1 MRITD
6 YFVSV
11 ELQNNLEKMF
21 AIWSTSSENS
31 IHKMLQIE
39 SSMSV
44 YHTLCFLSAAAMV
57 IAFVNSKIGKM
68 QTTIAI
74 TAGSMIL
81 SLLILIAGQNDW
93 FHLTEIAT
101 ETVTSINFEDF
112 LLKGIL
118 GFLLFAGGLGIKL
131 PNLKDQKWE
140 ITVLALGATL
150 FSTFFIGFVLYGF
163 CQVIGIQFD
172 LVYCLLFGALIS
184 PTDPIAVLA
193 IVKKLNAPKRIST
206 QIEGES
212 LFNDGF
218 GLVIFVTLF
227 TIAFGTE
234 APTVGSVT
242 LLFVQ
247 EAIGGIVYGF
257 VLGLIFHYLISATD
271 DHSMELLLTIGVPT
285 AGYAF
290 AEYLHVSGPL
300 AMVVSGIMIGNW
312 TRFIGFSKE
321 SEDHL
326 DHFWELVDEFLNGVL
341 FLLIGMSMLLFE
353 FHKEDWIMM
362 AISVP
367 LVLAARYLSV
377 FISYIGFK
385 RYRKYNPWSIKILTW
400 GGLRG
405 GLALAM
411 ALSIPSGILVIPEKL
426 IDVKEIIMVMTYSVV
441 VFSILIQGSTITP
454 MIEKAKQAEKEME
467 AEGSVEPQE
476 AKASQE

>member
-1 MRITD
+1 
-6 YFVSV
+6 
-11 ELQNNLEKMF
+11 
-21 AIWSTSSENS
+21 
-31 IHKMLQIE
+31 MLQIE

-163 CQVIGIQFD
+163 CQAIGIQFD

-242 LLFVQ
+242 MLFIQ

-454 MIEKAKQAEKEME
+454 MIEKAKQAEKNME
-467 AEGSVEPQE
+467 AEVSSEPQE

>member
-1 MRITD
+1 
-6 YFVSV
+6 
-11 ELQNNLEKMF
+11 
-21 AIWSTSSENS
+21 
-31 IHKMLQIE
+31 
-39 SSMSV
+39 MSV
-44 YHTLCFLSAAAMV
+44 YQTLCFLSAAAML
-57 IAFVNSKIGKM
+57 IALINSKIGKM

-74 TAGSMIL
+74 TAGAMML

-93 FHLTEIAT
+93 FQLTELAT
-101 ETVTSINFEDF
+101 ETVADIDFEDF
-112 LLKGIL
+112 LLQGIL

-131 PNLKDQKWE
+131 PHLKDQKWE

-150 FSTFFIGFVLYGF
+150 FSTFFIGFMLYGF
-163 CQVIGIQFD
+163 CLLIGLQFD
-172 LVYCLLFGALIS
+172 LIYCLLFGALIS

-193 IVKKLNAPKRIST
+193 IVKKLDAPQRVST
-206 QIEGES
+206 QVEGES

-242 LLFVQ
+242 MLFLQ

-257 VLGLIFHYLISATD
+257 VLGLVFHYLISSTD
-271 DHSMELLLTIGVPT
+271 DHSMELLLTIGIPT

-290 AEYLHVSGPL
+290 AEFLHVSGPL
-300 AMVVSGIMIGNW
+300 SMVVSGIMIGNW
-312 TRFIGFSKE
+312 TRYIGFSKQ
-321 SEDHL
+321 SEEHL

-341 FLLIGMSMLLFE
+341 FLLIGMSMLLFQ
-353 FHKEDWIMM
+353 FHQEDWIMM
-362 AISVP
+362 AVSIP
-367 LVLAARYLSV
+367 LVLSARYLSV
-377 FISYIGFK
+377 AFAYVGFK
-385 RYRKYNPWSIKILTW
+385 RYRRYNPWSVRILTW

-411 ALSIPSGILVIPEKL
+411 ALSIPSGIWVIEDKL

-454 MIEKAKQAEKEME
+454 MIEKAKLAEKEMQKE
-467 AEGSVEPQE
+467 TQPDGEI
-476 AKASQE
+476 KAQQD

>member
-1 MRITD
+1 
-6 YFVSV
+6 
-11 ELQNNLEKMF
+11 
-21 AIWSTSSENS
+21 
-31 IHKMLQIE
+31 
-39 SSMSV
+39 MSV

-242 LLFVQ
+242 LLFAQ

-454 MIEKAKQAEKEME
+454 MIEKAKRAEKEME

>member
-1 MRITD
+1 M
-6 YFVSV
+6 
-11 ELQNNLEKMF
+11 
-21 AIWSTSSENS
+21 
-31 IHKMLQIE
+31 
-39 SSMSV
+39 
-44 YHTLCFLSAAAMV
+44 
-57 IAFVNSKIGKM
+57 
-68 QTTIAI
+68 
-74 TAGSMIL
+74 L
-81 SLLILIAGQNDW
+81 SLLILVAGQNNW

-101 ETVTSINFEDF
+101 RTVAAINFEDF

-140 ITVLALGATL
+140 ITLLALGATL
-150 FSTFFIGFVLYGF
+150 FSTFFIGFVLYG
-163 CQVIGIQFD
+163 ITLLLHIQFD

-193 IVKKLNAPKRIST
+193 IVKKLNAPRRIST

-227 TIAFGTE
+227 TIAFGHE
-234 APTVGSVT
+234 APTIGSVT
-242 LLFVQ
+242 ELFAR
-247 EAIGGIVYGF
+247 EALGGIAYGF
-257 VLGLIFHYLISATD
+257 VLGLIFHYLISATN

-290 AEYLHVSGPL
+290 AEVLHVSGPL

-362 AISVP
+362 AIAIP
-367 LVLAARYLSV
+367 LVLAARYMSV
-377 FISYIGFK
+377 LLAYLGFK
-385 RYRKYNPWSIKILTW
+385 RYRKYNPWSVRILTW

-411 ALSIPSGILVIPEKL
+411 ALSIPSGIWVVPDKL
-426 IDVKEIIMVMTYSVV
+426 IDVKEIILVMTYAVV

-454 MIEKAKQAEKEME
+454 MIEKAKKAERDME
-467 AEGSVEPQE
+467 LSAEPKSESSESNTQKIE
-476 AKASQE
+476 S

>member
-1 MRITD
+1 
-6 YFVSV
+6 
-11 ELQNNLEKMF
+11 
-21 AIWSTSSENS
+21 
-31 IHKMLQIE
+31 
-39 SSMSV
+39 MSV
-44 YHTLCFLSAAAMV
+44 YYTLCFLSAAAMM
-57 IAFVNSKIGKM
+57 IAFLNSKIGKM

-74 TAGSMIL
+74 TAGSMLL
-81 SLLILIAGQNDW
+81 SLLILIAGQNNW
-93 FHLTEIAT
+93 FHLTQIAT
-101 ETVTSINFEDF
+101 ETVTSINFENF

-150 FSTFFIGFVLYGF
+150 FSTFFIGFGLYGL
-163 CQVIGIQFD
+163 CQLIGIQFD

-218 GLVIFVTLF
+218 GLVIFVTIF
-227 TIAFGTE
+227 TIAFGHET
-234 APTVGSVT
+234 PTVGSVFG
-242 LLFVQ
+242 LFAQ
-247 EAIGGIVYGF
+247 EAMGGILYGF

-271 DHSMELLLTIGVPT
+271 DHSMELLLTIGIPT
-285 AGYAF
+285 AGYVF
-290 AEYLHVSGPL
+290 ADVIHVSGPL

-321 SEDHL
+321 SEEHL

-353 FHKEDWIMM
+353 FHEEDWIMM
-362 AISVP
+362 AISIP
-367 LVLAARYLSV
+367 LVLCARYLSV
-377 FISYIGFK
+377 FVSYIGFK

-411 ALSIPSGILVIPEKL
+411 ALSIPSGMMVIPDKL
-426 IDVKEIIMVMTYSVV
+426 IDVKELILVMTYSVV

-467 AEGSVEPQE
+467 HELQVAKSNAEQTKEQQE
-476 AKASQE
+476 QNV

>member
-1 MRITD
+1 
-6 YFVSV
+6 
-11 ELQNNLEKMF
+11 
-21 AIWSTSSENS
+21 
-31 IHKMLQIE
+31 
-39 SSMSV
+39 
-44 YHTLCFLSAAAMV
+44 
-57 IAFVNSKIGKM
+57 M

-74 TAGSMIL
+74 TAGSMML

-93 FHLTEIAT
+93 FQLTEIASST
-101 ETVTSINFEDF
+101 IASINFEDF

-131 PNLKDQKWE
+131 SNLKDQKWE

-150 FSTFFIGFVLYGF
+150 FSTFFIGFALYGF
-163 CQVIGIQFD
+163 CQIIGIHFE

-218 GLVIFVTLF
+218 GLVIFVTIY
-227 TIAFGTE
+227 TIAFGNE
-234 APTVGSVT
+234 APTVGSVSM
-242 LLFVQ
+242 LFLQ
-247 EAIGGIVYGF
+247 EAVGGIVYGF
-257 VLGLIFHYLISATD
+257 ALGLIFHYLISATD
-271 DHSMELLLTIGVPT
+271 DHSMELLLTIGIPT

-290 AEYLHVSGPL
+290 AEVLHVSGPL

-312 TRFIGFSKE
+312 TRYIGFSKE

-326 DHFWELVDEFLNGVL
+326 DHFWELVDEFLNGLL

-353 FHKEDWIMM
+353 FHKEDFILM
-362 AISVP
+362 AFAIP
-367 LVLAARYLSV
+367 LVLTGRYLSV
-377 FISYIGFK
+377 FLSYVGFK
-385 RYRKYNPWSIKILTW
+385 RYRSYNSWSTRILTW

-411 ALSIPSGILVIPEKL
+411 ALSIPAGIWVIPDKL
-426 IDVKEIIMVMTYSVV
+426 IDVKEIILVMTYSVV
-441 VFSILIQGSTITP
+441 VFSILIQGSTLP
-454 MIEKAKQAEKEME
+454 L
-467 AEGSVEPQE
+467 
-476 AKASQE
+476 

>member
-1 MRITD
+1 
-6 YFVSV
+6 
-11 ELQNNLEKMF
+11 
-21 AIWSTSSENS
+21 
-31 IHKMLQIE
+31 
-39 SSMSV
+39 MSV
-44 YHTLCFLSAAAMV
+44 YYTLCFLSAAAML

-74 TAGSMIL
+74 TAGAMML
-81 SLLILIAGQNDW
+81 SLFILIAGQNDW
-93 FHLTEIAT
+93 FHLTEIASK
-101 ETVTSINFEDF
+101 TVASINFEDF

-150 FSTFFIGFVLYGF
+150 FSTFFIGFALYGF
-163 CQVIGIQFD
+163 CQLIHIQFD

-193 IVKKLNAPKRIST
+193 IVKKLDAPKRIST

-242 LLFVQ
+242 LLFIQ

-257 VLGLIFHYLISATD
+257 ALGLLFHFLISSTD
-271 DHSMELLLTIGVPT
+271 DHSMELLLTIGIPT

-290 AEYLHVSGPL
+290 ADVVHVSGPL

-341 FLLIGMSMLLFE
+341 FLLIGLSMLLFE
-353 FHKEDWIMM
+353 FHKEDWILM
-362 AISVP
+362 AFSIP
-367 LVLAARYLSV
+367 LVLSARYLSV
-377 FISYIGFK
+377 WLSYLGFK
-385 RYRKYNPWSIKILTW
+385 RYRRYNSYSVNILTW

-411 ALSIPSGILVIPEKL
+411 ALSIPSGVWVIQDKL
-426 IDVKEIIMVMTYSVV
+426 IDVKEIVLVMTYSVV
-441 VFSILIQGSTITP
+441 VFSILVQGSSITP
-454 MIEKAKQAEKEME
+454 MIEKAKLEE
-467 AEGSVEPQE
+467 AHRE
-476 AKASQE
+476 

>member
-1 MRITD
+1 
-6 YFVSV
+6 
-11 ELQNNLEKMF
+11 
-21 AIWSTSSENS
+21 
-31 IHKMLQIE
+31 
-39 SSMSV
+39 MSV
-44 YHTLCFLSAAAMV
+44 YHTLCFLSAAAML

-74 TAGSMIL
+74 TAGSMVL
-81 SLLILIAGQNDW
+81 SLLILIAGQNNW

-101 ETVTSINFEDF
+101 ETVTRINFEDF

-150 FSTFFIGFVLYGF
+150 FSTFFIGFALYGF
-163 CQVIGIQFD
+163 CQLIGIQFD

-193 IVKKLNAPKRIST
+193 IVKKLDAPKRIST

-242 LLFVQ
+242 LLFIQ
-247 EAIGGIVYGF
+247 EAIGGITYGF
-257 VLGLIFHYLISATD
+257 VLGLLFHYLISATD

-290 AEYLHVSGPL
+290 AEYIHVSGPL

-377 FISYIGFK
+377 FLSYIGFK
-385 RYRKYNPWSIKILTW
+385 RYRKYNPWSVRILTW

-411 ALSIPSGILVIPEKL
+411 ALSIPSGIWVIQDKL
-426 IDVKEIIMVMTYSVV
+426 IDVKEIILVMTYSVV

-454 MIEKAKQAEKEME
+454 MIEKAKAEEKKMEESNQAITTPEHTETVD
-467 AEGSVEPQE
+467 S
-476 AKASQE
+476 

>member
-1 MRITD
+1 M
-6 YFVSV
+6 
-11 ELQNNLEKMF
+11 
-21 AIWSTSSENS
+21 S
-31 IHKMLQIE
+31 I
-39 SSMSV
+39 
-44 YHTLCFLSAAAMV
+44 YYTLCFLSAAAML
-57 IAFVNSKIGKM
+57 IAFINSKIGKM

-74 TAGSMIL
+74 TAGAMML

-93 FHLTEIAT
+93 FQLTEIAT
-101 ETVTSINFEDF
+101 STMTSINFEDF

-150 FSTFFIGFVLYGF
+150 FSTFFIGGALYGF
-163 CQVIGIQFD
+163 CQLIGIQFD
-172 LVYCLLFGALIS
+172 FVYCLLFGSLIS

-193 IVKKLNAPKRIST
+193 IVKKLDAPRRIST

-234 APTVGSVT
+234 TPTVSSVGF
-242 LLFVQ
+242 LFFQ

-257 VLGLIFHYLISATD
+257 ALGLLFHYLISSTN

-285 AGYAF
+285 AGYVF
-290 AEYLHVSGPL
+290 ADVIHVSGPL

-321 SEDHL
+321 SEEHL

-341 FLLIGMSMLLFE
+341 FLLIGMSMLLFD
-353 FHKEDWIMM
+353 FHKEDWILM
-362 AISVP
+362 AFAIP

-377 FISYIGFK
+377 FISYIGF
-385 RYRKYNPWSIKILTW
+385 RQYRTYNPWAVKILTW

-411 ALSIPSGILVIPEKL
+411 ALSIPSGILVIPDKL
-426 IDVKEIIMVMTYSVV
+426 IDVKEIILVMTYSVV

-454 MIEKAKQAEKEME
+454 MIEKAKAAEKELE
-467 AEGSVEPQE
+467 NNHP
-476 AKASQE
+476 

>member
-1 MRITD
+1 
-6 YFVSV
+6 
-11 ELQNNLEKMF
+11 
-21 AIWSTSSENS
+21 
-31 IHKMLQIE
+31 
-39 SSMSV
+39 
-44 YHTLCFLSAAAMV
+44 
-57 IAFVNSKIGKM
+57 M

-74 TAGSMIL
+74 TAGSMML
-81 SLLILIAGQNDW
+81 SLVILVAGQNNW
-93 FHLTEIAT
+93 FHLTEIASKT
-101 ETVTSINFEDF
+101 MSSINFEDF

-140 ITVLALGATL
+140 ITVLALGGTL
-150 FSTFFIGFVLYGF
+150 FSTFFIGFALYGF
-163 CQVIGIQFD
+163 CQLIGIHFD

-234 APTVGSVT
+234 TPTVGSVT
-242 LLFVQ
+242 LLFIQ
-247 EAIGGIVYGF
+247 EAIGGIIYGF
-257 VLGLIFHYLISATD
+257 ALGLLFHYLISATD

-290 AEYLHVSGPL
+290 ADVIHVSGPL

-353 FHKEDWIMM
+353 FHQEDWLLM
-362 AISVP
+362 AFAVP
-367 LVLAARYLSV
+367 LVLASRYLSV
-377 FISYIGFK
+377 FLSYIGFR
-385 RYRKYNPWSIKILTW
+385 RYRQYNPWSVKILTW
-400 GGLRG
+400 GGATRRSSISHGVIHPVGYLGSAGQTYRCKRNCSGNDLRG
-405 GLALAM
+405 SCFLYSDSRFNHYTHDRKSETGREWCEGRKSATARTVQ
-411 ALSIPSGILVIPEKL
+411 LSLV
-426 IDVKEIIMVMTYSVV
+426 
-441 VFSILIQGSTITP
+441 
-454 MIEKAKQAEKEME
+454 
-467 AEGSVEPQE
+467 
-476 AKASQE
+476 

>member
-1 MRITD
+1 
-6 YFVSV
+6 
-11 ELQNNLEKMF
+11 
-21 AIWSTSSENS
+21 
-31 IHKMLQIE
+31 
-39 SSMSV
+39 MSV
-44 YHTLCFLSAAAMV
+44 YHTLCFLSAAAML

-74 TAGSMIL
+74 TAGSMVL
-81 SLLILIAGQNDW
+81 SLLILIAGQNNW

-101 ETVTSINFEDF
+101 ETVTRINFEDF

-150 FSTFFIGFVLYGF
+150 FSTFFIGFVLYGL
-163 CQVIGIQFD
+163 CMLIGIQFD

-193 IVKKLNAPKRIST
+193 IVKKLDAPKRIST

-227 TIAFGTE
+227 TIAFGSE
-234 APTVGSVT
+234 APTVSSVT
-242 LLFVQ
+242 LLFIQ

-257 VLGLIFHYLISATD
+257 LLGLVFHYLISATD

-290 AEYLHVSGPL
+290 AEYIHVSGPL

-341 FLLIGMSMLLFE
+341 FLLIGMSMLLFK
-353 FHKEDWIMM
+353 FHEEDWIMM
-362 AISVP
+362 AIAVP
-367 LVLAARYLSV
+367 LVLASRYLSV
-377 FISYIGFK
+377 CISYIGFK
-385 RYRKYNPWSIKILTW
+385 RYRKYNPWSVKILTW

-411 ALSIPSGILVIPEKL
+411 ALSIPSGIWVVQDKL
-426 IDVKEIIMVMTYSVV
+426 IDVKEIILVMTYSVV

-454 MIEKAKQAEKEME
+454 MIEKAKAEEKKME
-467 AEGSVEPQE
+467 DEKLAQSSLAEQREQTE
-476 AKASQE
+476 A

>member
-1 MRITD
+1 
-6 YFVSV
+6 
-11 ELQNNLEKMF
+11 
-21 AIWSTSSENS
+21 
-31 IHKMLQIE
+31 
-39 SSMSV
+39 MSV
-44 YHTLCFLSAAAMV
+44 YYTLCFLSAAAML
-57 IAFVNSKIGKM
+57 IAFINSKIGKM

-74 TAGSMIL
+74 TAGSMML

-93 FHLTEIAT
+93 FHLTEIASN
-101 ETVTSINFEDF
+101 TVSSINFEDF

-131 PNLKDQKWE
+131 PNLKDQRWE

-150 FSTFFIGFVLYGF
+150 FSTFFIGFALYGF
-163 CQVIGIQFD
+163 CQLIDIQFD

-193 IVKKLNAPKRIST
+193 IVKKLDAPKRIST

-218 GLVIFVTLF
+218 GLVIFVTIF
-227 TIAFGTE
+227 TIAFGSET
-234 APTVGSVT
+234 PTVGSVT
-242 LLFVQ
+242 LLFIQ
-247 EAIGGIVYGF
+247 EAIGGIAYGF
-257 VLGLIFHYLISATD
+257 ALGLLFHYLISATD

-290 AEYLHVSGPL
+290 AEFLHVSGPL

-353 FHKEDWIMM
+353 FHKEDWILM
-362 AISVP
+362 AFSIP
-367 LVLAARYLSV
+367 LVLAGRYLSV
-377 FISYIGFK
+377 FLSYIGFK
-385 RYRKYNPWSIKILTW
+385 RYRKYNPWSVKILTW

-411 ALSIPSGILVIPEKL
+411 ALSIPSGIWVIQDKL
-426 IDVKEIIMVMTYSVV
+426 IDVKEIVLVMTYSVV
-441 VFSILIQGSTITP
+441 VFSILVQGSTITP
-454 MIEKAKQAEKEME
+454 MIEKAKIKQKEIDE
-467 AEGSVEPQE
+467 ECDLEQV
-476 AKASQE
+476 SQES

>member
-1 MRITD
+1 
-6 YFVSV
+6 
-11 ELQNNLEKMF
+11 
-21 AIWSTSSENS
+21 
-31 IHKMLQIE
+31 
-39 SSMSV
+39 MSV
-44 YHTLCFLSAAAMV
+44 YYTLCFLSAAAML
-57 IAFVNSKIGKM
+57 ITFINSKIGKM

-74 TAGSMIL
+74 TAGALIL
-81 SLLILIAGQNDW
+81 SLFIIIAGQNDW
-93 FHLTEIAT
+93 FHLTKVAA
-101 ETVTSINFEDF
+101 VTMTTINFEAF
-112 LLKGIL
+112 LLKGVL

-131 PNLKDQKWE
+131 PNMKDQKWE

-150 FSTFFIGFVLYGF
+150 FSTFFIGGVLYGF
-163 CQVIGIQFD
+163 CQITGIQFE

-193 IVKKLNAPKRIST
+193 IVKKLDAPKRIST

-218 GLVIFVTLF
+218 GLVIFVTLY
-227 TIAFGTE
+227 TMAFGTE
-234 APTVGSVT
+234 TPTFTSVS
-242 LLFVQ
+242 LLFIQ

-257 VLGLIFHYLISATD
+257 ALGLLFHYLISSTN
-271 DHSMELLLTIGVPT
+271 DHSMELLLTIGIPT

-290 AEYLHVSGPL
+290 ADVIHVSGPL

-321 SEDHL
+321 SEEHL

-353 FHKEDWIMM
+353 FHHEDWILM
-362 AISVP
+362 AFAVP
-367 LVLAARYLSV
+367 LVLTSRYLSV
-377 FISYIGFK
+377 WLSYLGFR
-385 RYRKYNPWSIKILTW
+385 RYRSYNSWSVKILTW

-411 ALSIPSGILVIPEKL
+411 ALSIPPGILVIPDKL
-426 IDVKEIIMVMTYSVV
+426 IDVKEIILVMTYSVV

-454 MIEKAKQAEKEME
+454 MIEKAKKEE
-467 AEGSVEPQE
+467 A
-476 AKASQE
+476 

>member
-1 MRITD
+1 
-6 YFVSV
+6 
-11 ELQNNLEKMF
+11 
-21 AIWSTSSENS
+21 
-31 IHKMLQIE
+31 
-39 SSMSV
+39 MSV

-193 IVKKLNAPKRIST
+193 IVKKLDAPRRIST

-242 LLFVQ
+242 LLFIQ

-257 VLGLIFHYLISATD
+257 VLGLVFHYLISATD

-285 AGYAF
+285 AGYAL

-367 LVLAARYLSV
+367 LVLGARYLSV
-377 FISYIGFK
+377 FIPYIGFK
-385 RYRKYNPWSIKILTW
+385 RYRKYNPWSVKILTW

-467 AEGSVEPQE
+467 AEASV
-476 AKASQE
+476 AKHETKVSQE

>member
-1 MRITD
+1 
-6 YFVSV
+6 
-11 ELQNNLEKMF
+11 
-21 AIWSTSSENS
+21 
-31 IHKMLQIE
+31 
-39 SSMSV
+39 
-44 YHTLCFLSAAAMV
+44 
-57 IAFVNSKIGKM
+57 M

-74 TAGSMIL
+74 TAGSMVL
-81 SLLILIAGQNDW
+81 SLLILIAGQNNW

-101 ETVTSINFEDF
+101 ETVTRINFEDF

-150 FSTFFIGFVLYGF
+150 FSTFFIGFVLYGL
-163 CQVIGIQFD
+163 CMLIGIQFD

-193 IVKKLNAPKRIST
+193 IVKKLDAPKRIST

-227 TIAFGTE
+227 TIAFGSE

-242 LLFVQ
+242 LLFIQ

-257 VLGLIFHYLISATD
+257 LLGLVFHYLISATD

-290 AEYLHVSGPL
+290 AEYIHVSGPL

-341 FLLIGMSMLLFE
+341 FLLIGMSMLLFK
-353 FHKEDWIMM
+353 FHEEDWIMM
-362 AISVP
+362 AIAVP
-367 LVLAARYLSV
+367 LVLASRYLSV

-385 RYRKYNPWSIKILTW
+385 RYRKYNPWSVKILTW

-411 ALSIPSGILVIPEKL
+411 ALSIPSGIWVVQDKL
-426 IDVKEIIMVMTYSVV
+426 IDVKEIILVMTYSVV

-454 MIEKAKQAEKEME
+454 MIEKAKAEEKKME
-467 AEGSVEPQE
+467 DEKLAQSSLAEQREQREQREQTE
-476 AKASQE
+476 A

>member
-1 MRITD
+1 
-6 YFVSV
+6 
-11 ELQNNLEKMF
+11 
-21 AIWSTSSENS
+21 
-31 IHKMLQIE
+31 
-39 SSMSV
+39 MSV
-44 YHTLCFLSAAAMV
+44 YYTLCFLSAAAML
-57 IAFVNSKIGKM
+57 IAFINSKIGKM

-74 TAGSMIL
+74 TAGSMML

-93 FHLTEIAT
+93 FHLTEIASN
-101 ETVTSINFEDF
+101 TVSSINFEDF

-131 PNLKDQKWE
+131 PNLKDQRWE

-163 CQVIGIQFD
+163 CQLIGIQFN
-172 LVYCLLFGALIS
+172 LIYCLLFGALIS

-193 IVKKLNAPKRIST
+193 IVKKLDAPKRIST

-218 GLVIFVTLF
+218 GLVIFVTIF

-234 APTVGSVT
+234 TPTVGSVT
-242 LLFVQ
+242 LLFIQ
-247 EAIGGIVYGF
+247 EAIGGIAYGF
-257 VLGLIFHYLISATD
+257 ALGLLFHYLISATD
-271 DHSMELLLTIGVPT
+271 DHSMELLLTIGMPT

-290 AEYLHVSGPL
+290 AEVIHVSGPL

-353 FHKEDWIMM
+353 FHKEDWILM
-362 AISVP
+362 AFSIP

-377 FISYIGFK
+377 FFSYIGFK
-385 RYRKYNPWSIKILTW
+385 RYRKYNPWSVRILTW

-411 ALSIPSGILVIPEKL
+411 ALSIPSGIWVIQDKL
-426 IDVKEIIMVMTYSVV
+426 IDVKEIVLVMTYSVV
-441 VFSILIQGSTITP
+441 VFSILVQGSTITP
-454 MIEKAKQAEKEME
+454 MIDKAKLKQKEIDEECDLEQA
-467 AEGSVEPQE
+467 PQE
-476 AKASQE
+476 

>member
-1 MRITD
+1 
-6 YFVSV
+6 
-11 ELQNNLEKMF
+11 
-21 AIWSTSSENS
+21 
-31 IHKMLQIE
+31 
-39 SSMSV
+39 MSV
-44 YHTLCFLSAAAMV
+44 YYTLCFLSAAAMM
-57 IAFVNSKIGKM
+57 IAFLNSKIGKM

-74 TAGSMIL
+74 TAGSMML

-93 FHLTEIAT
+93 FHLTEIAID
-101 ETVTSINFEDF
+101 TVNSINFENF

-150 FSTFFIGFVLYGF
+150 FSTFFIGFGLYGF
-163 CQVIGIQFD
+163 CQLIDIQFD

-193 IVKKLNAPKRIST
+193 IVKKLDAPKRIST

-218 GLVIFVTLF
+218 GLVIFVTIF

-234 APTVGSVT
+234 TPTVGSVT
-242 LLFVQ
+242 MLFAQ
-247 EAIGGIVYGF
+247 EAMGGIIYGLA
-257 VLGLIFHYLISATD
+257 LGLLFHYLISATN
-271 DHSMELLLTIGVPT
+271 DHSMELLLTIGIPT
-285 AGYAF
+285 AGYVF
-290 AEYLHVSGPL
+290 ADVIHVSGPL

-321 SEDHL
+321 SEEHL

-341 FLLIGMSMLLFE
+341 FLLIGMSMLLFQ
-353 FHKEDWIMM
+353 FHEEDWMLM
-362 AISVP
+362 AFSVP
-367 LVLAARYLSV
+367 LVLCARYLSV
-377 FISYIGFK
+377 FLSYIGFK
-385 RYRKYNPWSIKILTW
+385 RYRSYNPWSIKILTW

-411 ALSIPSGILVIPEKL
+411 ALSIPSGILVIPDKL
-426 IDVKEIIMVMTYSVV
+426 IDVKELILVMTYAVV

-454 MIEKAKQAEKEME
+454 LIEKAKQAEKQRE
-467 AEGSVEPQE
+467 ATESAVVQE
-476 AKASQE
+476 QES